1 MAKTENKAA
10 GKNSRPVITV
20 IGKDTKGIVAQVSTM
35 LWKQGVNIEE
45 IKQGIVGGDFFM
57 IMSVDLRGS
66 GTTFQKLSKDL
77 KKLGVKLGLDIN
89 AYNQEVF
96 TAINKI

>member
-1 MAKTENKAA
+1 MSKIEK
-10 GKNSRPVITV
+10 GDKNNRPVITV
-20 IGKDTKGIVAQVSTM
+20 IGKDTKGIVAQVSTL

-57 IMSVDLRGS
+57 IMSVDLGGA
-66 GTTFQKLSKDL
+66 GTNFQKMSSDL
-77 KKLGVKLGLDIN
+77 KKLGAKLGLDIN
-89 AYNQEVF
+89 AYNKEVF